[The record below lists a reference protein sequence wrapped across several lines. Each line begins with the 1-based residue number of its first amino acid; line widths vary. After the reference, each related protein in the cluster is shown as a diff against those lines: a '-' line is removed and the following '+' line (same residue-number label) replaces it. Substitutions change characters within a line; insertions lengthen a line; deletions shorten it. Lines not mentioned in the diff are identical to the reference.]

1 MPALSRQA
9 QVCASC
15 KLRAP
20 AAGCAASWCDRC
32 FHLDPDPAAL
42 MRALH
47 DAACQV
53 ACTAHAALAT
63 VVVDRTAVPA
73 PLAVPQFPPA
83 VAGAQLVGGAG
94 AQSISS
100 SSASAVRAR
109 CFGDAYLEGLRGA
122 HPVCPDPGSVSI
134 DGATYVVFSGEEQ
147 DKRRLKRHGLPSVVC
162 SLHARPCLVR
172 VHGLG
177 AGKTA
182 PFALACEACNWD
194 HAQALAW
201 VGSDQ
206 QVVPAEVRS
215 MCEAAVACGD
225 GPGDGAHAG
234 ELCRHKTAVAHWLRH
249 VADGRPLSDAGL
261 QDARI
266 GVSVCGQFW
275 IGACGGHTVVSH
287 AGVQPGLVCIRQ
299 WCTRS
304 AAAPARA
311 RARELAWGVCT
322 CACCAPRASWHRLLQ
337 QQLAALRTSRT

>member
-1 MPALSRQA
+1 MPALLLQA

-20 AAGCAASWCDRC
+20 AVGCAAFWCDHC

-42 MRALH
+42 TRAPH
-47 DAACQV
+47 EAACQV

-63 VVVDRTAVPA
+63 VVVDRAAVPA

-109 CFGDAYLEGLRGA
+109 CFGDTYLEGLRGA
-122 HPVCPDPGSVSI
+122 HPLCPDPGTVSI
-134 DGATYVVFSGEEQ
+134 DDATYVVFSGEEQ

-162 SLHARPCLVR
+162 SVHARPCLVR

-182 PFALACEACNWD
+182 PFALACEACSWD

-225 GPGDGAHAG
+225 GPGDGPHAG
-234 ELCRHKTAVAHWLRH
+234 ELCRHETAVAHWLRR

-261 QDARI
+261 QRARS

-287 AGVQPGLVCIRQ
+287 AAGSAGPGLHP
-299 WCTRS
+299 
-304 AAAPARA
+304 AAPGRRGRLLAGRWQRGLGRA
-311 RARELAWGVCT
+311 RLRCRYRRGCLT
-322 CACCAPRASWHRLLQ
+322 RALV
-337 QQLAALRTSRT
+337 